1 MESLVGEWIDR
12 GEVEEVEVGCCDV
25 ICFVCML
32 LSGGM
37 VCEVLILVE

>member
-12 GEVEEVEVGCCDV
+12 GEAEEAEAGRRDV
-25 ICFVCML
+25 ICLVCMP

-37 VCEVLILVE
+37 VREALILVE